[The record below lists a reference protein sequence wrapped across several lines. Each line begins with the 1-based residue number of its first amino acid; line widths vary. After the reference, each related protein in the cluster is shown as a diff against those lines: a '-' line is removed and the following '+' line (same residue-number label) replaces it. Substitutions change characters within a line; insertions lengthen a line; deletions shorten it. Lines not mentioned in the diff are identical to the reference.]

1 MATHSS
7 TLARKI
13 PWMEENPEIARQY
26 IKINCHILQPLI
38 YMYGLPWWLSGK
50 ESICQCRS
58 CRFSP
63 WVRKIPW
70 RRKWQLTPA
79 FLPGKSHEQRS
90 LTGHCPWDLKRAGH
104 NSVTKQQVC
113 MTKDFSN
120 AVQNKSGIPTKAI
133 SFSRES
139 SQSRD
144 RTCIS

>member
-7 TLARKI
+7 TLAQKI
-13 PWMEENPEIARQY
+13 PWTKENPEIARQY

-38 YMYGLPWWLSGK
+38 YMHGLPWWLSSK

-70 RRKWQLTPA
+70 RRKWQLTPV

-90 LTGHCPWDLKRAGH
+90 LTGYCPWDLKRAGH
-104 NSVTKQQVC
+104 NSVTKQQIY
-113 MTKDFSN
+113 MHKDFSN
-120 AVQNKSGIPTKAI
+120 AVQNKSEIRTKAI